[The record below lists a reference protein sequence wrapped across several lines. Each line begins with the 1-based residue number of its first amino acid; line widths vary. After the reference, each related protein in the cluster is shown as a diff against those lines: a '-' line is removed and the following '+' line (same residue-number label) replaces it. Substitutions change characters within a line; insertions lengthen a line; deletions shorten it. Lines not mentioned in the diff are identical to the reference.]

1 VTVEAA
7 SSCEVDG
14 ERDQHGHLAQLAALE
29 VNNSGECSL
38 ARAATTFGQSEASQ
52 VKGTVTMPTVIPF

>member
-1 VTVEAA
+1 M
-7 SSCEVDG
+7 DG
-14 ERDQHGHLAQLAALE
+14 ERDQHGHLAQLGALE